1 MLANGRMAFMEIDE
15 ALNDPDLRAV
25 RAKGNEWAADEQT
38 AASYLLPTTMAG
50 TRPTVT
56 LTFSP
61 VNRAREEAE
70 YVAGLGFWGRLYY
83 RGFLRQRAD

>member
-1 MLANGRMAFMEIDE
+1 MTNGKIGFMDINE
-15 ALNDPDLRAV
+15 ALNDPGLRAT
-25 RAKGNEWAADEQT
+25 RHKDNEWAADEQT
-38 AASYLLPTTMAG
+38 AASYLLPTTMMG

-56 LTFSP
+56 LTSSP

-83 RGFLRQRAD
+83 RGFLRQQAD